1 MMDIARQK
9 QFKLETDINEKDLT
23 TIINENNGHFEN
35 VELEESSG
43 DDLES
48 DYYDSK
54 GKLMTVRKRRSVSG
68 LGLMN
73 NVLKEKPTKGFEADP
88 EGHSY
93 YFSTYRKSNFD
104 PDHWKTS
111 LPRLQRLYNTKNYL
125 NNARLFR
132 NLTEAVQSDKTCQYV
147 LNYFNYSIIS
157 Y

>member
-9 QFKLETDINEKDLT
+9 QFKLETDIIEKDPT
-23 TIINENNGHFEN
+23 TLRNDKNSDFEN

-43 DDLES
+43 DEIES

-68 LGLMN
+68 LGLMQ
-73 NVLKEKPTKGFEADP
+73 NVLKEKPTTTMKSLEADP

-111 LPRLQRLYNTKNYL
+111 LPRFYQ
-125 NNARLFR
+125 F
-132 NLTEAVQSDKTCQYV
+132 S
-147 LNYFNYSIIS
+147 YFLLSLIFINFSGS
-157 Y
+157 